1 MPRYITPGDKVQFFE
16 HTDEGGGG
24 GGGGVDYEE
33 GEALPELTEYT
44 EPENEVTFNS
54 AENEIREYKPTE
66 PPVNVNANAIAS
78 ASANSKKK
86 SSSKE
91 MFFFFAL
98 ILIIFGISIFL
109 KR

>member
-16 HTDEGGGG
+16 HTDEGGGEG
-24 GGGGVDYEE
+24 GNDGGEG

-44 EPENEVTFNS
+44 EAENEVTFNP

-66 PPVNVNANAIAS
+66 PPVNVNTAFAGAGAS
-78 ASANSKKK
+78 ASAKKK
-86 SSSKE
+86 SGSKE

-98 ILIIFGISIFL
+98 ILIIFGISIFF